1 MKTVKPNY
9 RLIFPALLVILSI
22 SLASC
27 NIPLPFQTPTAP
39 VLSDAVLTQAAATI
53 FAEVGATQTQLAL
66 AKPSDTPTIVIPSP
80 AMPSSTQEIPAAPPP
95 EASPTAYPPPEAS
108 PTPAAPPLQPSP
120 LWRQSTRQQSPLI
133 RLRSKLG
140 GPVRRWPLPHIIPL
154 MYRLRP
160 RIVQMGTHFYV
171 DNVNLAMCYGYYWA
185 VFAIY
190 NNGTNNLESA
200 SITVHDLST
209 GRYLYGP
216 VTDNYPFMWADNTC
230 EAGYL
235 DTLISG
241 GMLFVGGRLNDPAI
255 KFHTLGATIKLCSKD
270 SLQGACFTKNM
281 EFVVPYPKTPLPY
294 PGSKRTMLH
303 LGMVLY

>member
-1 MKTVKPNY
+1 MKTVKPNNRIIY
-9 RLIFPALLVILSI
+9 PALVVILSI

-39 VLSDAVLTQAAATI
+39 GLSDSVLTQAAATI

-66 AKPSDTPTIVIPSP
+66 AKPTEAPTVAIPSP
-80 AMPSSTQEIPAAPPP
+80 VVPSPAVPSPTQELPAAPPP
-95 EASPTAYPPPEAS
+95 EGSPTAYPPPESS
-108 PTPAAPPLQPSP
+108 PTVISPPPLPSP
-120 LWRQSTRQQSPLI
+120 TLAPVFPPTITAYPTAVQNW
-133 RLRSKLG
+133 G
-140 GPVRRWPLPHIIPL
+140 GPVPTVAITPYSSAYIPVAT
-154 MYRLRP
+154 

-171 DNVNLAMCYGYYWA
+171 DNVNLAMCYGNYWA

-216 VTDNYPFMWADNTC
+216 VTDNYPFMWADNNC
-230 EAGYL
+230 EAGNL

-270 SLQGACFTKNM
+270 SLQGACFTKKL
-281 EFVVPYPKTPLPY
+281 EFVVP
-294 PGSKRTMLH
+294 
-303 LGMVLY
+303 